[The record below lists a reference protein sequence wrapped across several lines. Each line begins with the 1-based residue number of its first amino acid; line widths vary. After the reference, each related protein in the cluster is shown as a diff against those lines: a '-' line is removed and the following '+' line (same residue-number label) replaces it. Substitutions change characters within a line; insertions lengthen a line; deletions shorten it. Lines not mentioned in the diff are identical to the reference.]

1 MIRTFRRVLAAA
13 AALTAL
19 SAGASALAAEAAP
32 IAEAPA
38 SAIAVQLDG
47 ETLTFTDDLG
57 REVTATFALS
67 GTMQGAAP
75 PK

>member
-32 IAEAPA
+32 IAETPA
-38 SAIAVQLDG
+38 SAPGPGGAHLPP
-47 ETLTFTDDLG
+47 LPG
-57 REVTATFALS
+57 RV
-67 GTMQGAAP
+67 
-75 PK
+75 